1 MGAKRSFKTA
11 TNLESNIEQGAK
23 DRKDQVPWPWWAA
36 YCFGRMRSI
45 SDVCRSFNSRLSTT
59 TVQAYLVGGSIHVQN
74 SDNKL
79 TELTNG
85 FVQNL
90 ILMEGIIFCW
100 LTFSI
105 WHANPTQ
112 CSFTAKGC
120 QLPRYRDPISWA
132 CFHKIFF
139 WKPNYFLSKNKLA
152 KLRRCVSWKA
162 DMLTNW
168 QADNLTSWQIYQE
181 FFIFFWWYWNNYR
194 KNLKYRNRY
203 R

>member
-1 MGAKRSFKTA
+1 MEAKKSFETA
-11 TNLESNIEQGAK
+11 KNLESNTEQEAK
-23 DRKDQVPWPWWAA
+23 DEKGQVPSPWWAED
-36 YCFGRMRSI
+36 CFVRMRSI

-132 CFHKIFF
+132 CFHK
-139 WKPNYFLSKNKLA
+139 NKFEIPTISFQKINSRSLEDA
-152 KLRRCVSWKA
+152 
-162 DMLTNW
+162 
-168 QADNLTSWQIYQE
+168 
-181 FFIFFWWYWNNYR
+181 
-194 KNLKYRNRY
+194 
-203 R
+203 

>member
-1 MGAKRSFKTA
+1 MENRRTSPSIFSAFSMFSTCSELTPRAPSPAGRMEQFMQPWWVGARDTCVSKKHPFQKSFERAK
-11 TNLESNIEQGAK
+11 NLESNTAQEAK
-23 DRKDQVPWPWWAA
+23 DGKGQVPSPWWAED
-36 YCFGRMRSI
+36 CFARMRSI

-100 LTFSI
+100 LTISI

-112 CSFTAKGC
+112 CSFTA
-120 QLPRYRDPISWA
+120 LPG
-132 CFHKIFF
+132 
-139 WKPNYFLSKNKLA
+139 
-152 KLRRCVSWKA
+152 
-162 DMLTNW
+162 
-168 QADNLTSWQIYQE
+168 
-181 FFIFFWWYWNNYR
+181 
-194 KNLKYRNRY
+194 
-203 R
+203 